1 MINNK
6 KKKIIDLSNMNQKE
20 IFLIIRK
27 ILGSKKI
34 KTNNIVIKS
43 SRNLL
48 KILKVCLFFSKLR
61 LGYSLWR
68 KESPCPASSAIIKS

>member
-43 SRNLL
+43 SR
-48 KILKVCLFFSKLR
+48 IC
-61 LGYSLWR
+61 
-68 KESPCPASSAIIKS
+68 

>member
-34 KTNNIVIKS
+34 KTNKIVIKS
-43 SRNLL
+43 SR
-48 KILKVCLFFSKLR
+48 IC
-61 LGYSLWR
+61 
-68 KESPCPASSAIIKS
+68 